1 MCFLGRLS
9 FVPAARLED
18 RRGADRIADRE
29 SYESRAIPP
38 HMIGME
44 RTSPSGAA
52 TAGALALLALLLSID
67 RSGSVAQEG
76 PVTDTPGGQRPPA
89 QGEAEAPPVRDARA
103 EKILDD
109 MIRAHGGSEAIR
121 GRETIFIR
129 YQITNFS
136 SPEPLVGTLTLWF
149 KRPHQMRREVT
160 YPQKK
165 QVVIYDGER
174 AWVDDGGGPE
184 QLAPVASSIVKRGIE
199 ELDGPLQYKQGSL
212 KYLNVARD
220 PMGRMTQKLSWRHEG
235 YARDLMVDATKYHLL
250 VIGSFETPAGAIS
263 RMQVFDDYR
272 PVDGILIPWRKE
284 VILNNERYSETV
296 VLEVRFN
303 ESLDETLFRPGDPDT
318 ASSGSRPAAAASPR

>member
-1 MCFLGRLS
+1 
-9 FVPAARLED
+9 
-18 RRGADRIADRE
+18 
-29 SYESRAIPP
+29 
-38 HMIGME
+38 MIGIA
-44 RTSPSGAA
+44 RTHASGAA
-52 TAGALALLALLLSID
+52 TAGGLALLALLLSVD

-76 PVTDTPGGQRPPA
+76 PVADTPGGDRPSA
-89 QGEAEAPPVRDARA
+89 QGEAEAPAVRDPRA

-121 GRETIFIR
+121 GRETIFIK

-149 KRPHQMRREVT
+149 KRPLLMRREVT

-235 YARDLMVDATKYHLL
+235 YARDLMVDATNYHLL

-272 PVDGILIPWRKE
+272 PVDGILIPWHKE
-284 VILNNERYSETV
+284 VILNNQRYSETV

-303 ESLDETLFRPGDPDT
+303 ESLDEALFKPGDPET
-318 ASSGSRPAAAASPR
+318 VSSGGARPPAAASPR